1 MPAISAE
8 PITSPNQLSAY
19 FARFARPEP
28 AWLVGVEQEKLPVL
42 SDGRPIPYDGA
53 GGIVALLRALDPAG
67 FVPVKDGN
75 HLIGAAR
82 GREEISLE
90 PGLQVELSAPPLS
103 SALATRSVLRRHLHE
118 LTAAA
123 GPLGI
128 RFIAGGFRPFG
139 SLADVPWLP
148 KRRYDIMR
156 EYLPRHGRLAHEMM
170 KRTATV
176 QVNLD
181 FCDEADAADKI
192 RTAMGV
198 TSIVTA
204 LYASSPIGEGKPN
217 GHLSY
222 RAAVWLEM
230 DEDRCGLLPF
240 VFEPGFGFARY
251 AEWALDVPMFFIARR
266 GQYHPQDGLTFRRFL
281 REGWQGERATLAD
294 WELHLSTVFPEVR
307 LKRTIECRGADATF
321 EPMAEALGALW
332 RGLLY
337 DRQARAAAWE
347 LVRAARI
354 DERQQL
360 RRDVPRAGLAARL
373 GKRPIG
379 PLALELCRIAAVGLA
394 RLPQGREDALLLAP
408 LLERARSERVP
419 AEDMLADFRRLG
431 GDPAKLVDAWE
442 MRAVDSDDLAAAEVG
457 SAGPAGG
464 ATI

>member
-1 MPAISAE
+1 MS
-8 PITSPNQLSAY
+8 
-19 FARFARPEP
+19 
-28 AWLVGVEQEKLPVL
+28 G
-42 SDGRPIPYDGA
+42 
-53 GGIVALLRALDPAG
+53 
-67 FVPVKDGN
+67 
-75 HLIGAAR
+75 
-82 GREEISLE
+82 
-90 PGLQVELSAPPLS
+90 
-103 SALATRSVLRRHLHE
+103 
-118 LTAAA
+118 AA

-128 RFIAGGFRPFG
+128 RFVAGGFRPFG
-139 SLADVPWLP
+139 SLDDVPWLP

-181 FCDEADAADKI
+181 FADEADAVDKI

-251 AEWALDVPMFFIARR
+251 AEWALDVPMFFVARR

-307 LKRTIECRGADATF
+307 LKRTIECRGRRRQLRTDGRGAGRRCGGGCCTTPGAGGGLGAGDAT
-321 EPMAEALGALW
+321 PASTSGSACAGTCRAPVWRRGWATGPSRRWRWSCVGSRRLVW
-332 RGLLY
+332 RGFL
-337 DRQARAAAWE
+337 
-347 LVRAARI
+347 RAART
-354 DERQQL
+354 RPCSS
-360 RRDVPRAGLAARL
+360 RCWSGPAAG
-373 GKRPIG
+373 
-379 PLALELCRIAAVGLA
+379 
-394 RLPQGREDALLLAP
+394 
-408 LLERARSERVP
+408 RVP
-419 AEDMLADFRRLG
+419 ADDMLADFQRLG
-431 GDPAKLVDAWE
+431 GDPAKPGGRLGDGARP
-442 MRAVDSDDLAAAEVG
+442 RAPIPAAAG
-457 SAGPAGG
+457 DSPAAGAVS
-464 ATI
+464 I